1 MDLHAVLTS
10 RRTRIGFLV
19 GALLLYAA
27 LMGYGAFAGS
37 SVAFALA
44 RVEVGVVLVG
54 AVGFALAV
62 KSVRTNLQTLA
73 AVGYLAAGLLIGY
86 NGLASL
92 GVVPAVAVLGPAGDV
107 ALLVAFGAYFY
118 QQRAGSDEPPDES
131 GEDGATADEN

>member
-44 RVEVGVVLVG
+44 RSAIQCGEYRAARRLLARSITKYPVLPRAYLFLALVSLG
-54 AVGFALAV
+54 TYSFEPARRAKRLAV
-62 KSVRTNLQTLA
+62 R
-73 AVGYLAAGLLIGY
+73 VG
-86 NGLASL
+86 
-92 GVVPAVAVLGPAGDV
+92 
-107 ALLVAFGAYFY
+107 
-118 QQRAGSDEPPDES
+118 RAD
-131 GEDGATADEN
+131 